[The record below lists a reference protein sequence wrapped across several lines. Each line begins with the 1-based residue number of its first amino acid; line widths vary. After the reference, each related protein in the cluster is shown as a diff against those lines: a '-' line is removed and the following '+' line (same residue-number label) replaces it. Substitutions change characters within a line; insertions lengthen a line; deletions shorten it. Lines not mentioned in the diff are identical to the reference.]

1 VRTEVWRG
9 YGEGVSISQESV
21 QNEVDIA
28 AAARLIGEPARA
40 AMLDALMSGRALTS
54 GELARVAGIAPATAS
69 EHLAR
74 MRSGGLV
81 TVVVAGRHRYHQLAS
96 AEVAQ
101 ALEALSL
108 IGPSKPA
115 RTLRQS
121 HATAA
126 MLVARTCYDHLA
138 GRTGVAVHDA
148 LVAADALRAGGA
160 GYELTAAGESLLA
173 GWGLDLTS
181 ARARR
186 RAFARPCL
194 DFTERRPHLAGS
206 LGAAILG
213 RLLELE
219 WLVPRVKDHRAVR
232 VTEAGM
238 TGLSDVFGI
247 PDTRG

>member
-1 VRTEVWRG
+1 VRTELWRD
-9 YGEGVSISQESV
+9 YGEGVSIPQETT
-21 QNEVDIA
+21 QHEVDIA

-40 AMLDALMSGRALTS
+40 AMLDALMSGRALTA

-81 TVVVAGRHRYHQLAS
+81 TVVVAGRHRYHRLAS
-96 AEVAQ
+96 TEVAQ

-138 GRTGVAVHDA
+138 GRVGVALHDG
-148 LVAADALRAGGA
+148 LVASDALRVGGA
-160 GYELTAAGESLLA
+160 GYELTTAGEALLTS
-173 GWGLDLTS
+173 WGLDVAA

-194 DFTERRPHLAGS
+194 DFTERRPHLAGA
-206 LGAAILG
+206 LGAAILEHMTTLG
-213 RLLELE
+213 
-219 WLVPRVKDHRAVR
+219 WLVPRAKDHRAVR
-232 VTEAGM
+232 LTDTGR
-238 TGLSDVFGI
+238 TGLSEVFGAA
-247 PDTRG
+247 DEG

>member
-1 VRTEVWRG
+1 MRTEASWG
-9 YGEGVSISQESV
+9 YGEGVSIQQESA
-21 QNEVDIA
+21 QHEVDIA
-28 AAARLIGEPARA
+28 VAARLIGEPARA
-40 AMLDALMSGRALTS
+40 AMLEALMSGRALTA

-81 TVVVAGRHRYHQLAS
+81 TVVVAGRHRYHRLAS

-101 ALEALSL
+101 ALEALAL
-108 IGPSKPA
+108 IGQAKPA

-121 HATAA
+121 HANAA

-138 GRTGVAVHDA
+138 GRIGVALHDS
-148 LVAADALRAGGA
+148 LVARSALRVGGA

-173 GWGLDLTS
+173 GWGLDVAA
-181 ARARR
+181 ARARK

-206 LGAAILG
+206 LGAAILE
-213 RLLELE
+213 RLLELG
-219 WLVPRVKDHRAVR
+219 WLTPRSRDHRAVR
-232 VTEAGM
+232 LTDPGRS
-238 TGLSDVFGI
+238 GLDEVFGI
-247 PDTRG
+247 ADPR